1 MVTDPKEDEE
11 NLCFDK
17 RHVPCFD
24 KRHVAD
30 YAWRI
35 AQALEQRYGPPYG
48 MITKNNGFLKRL
60 FQVGDHG
67 VEVEGGFDTVTVEIG
82 SFETLAQNWCAW
94 TLRI

>member
-1 MVTDPKEDEE
+1 M
-11 NLCFDK
+11 
-17 RHVPCFD
+17 
-24 KRHVAD
+24 AD

>member
-1 MVTDPKEDEE
+1 MVTDPKEDEG
-11 NLCFDK
+11 NL
-17 RHVPCFD
+17 CFD

-48 MITKNNGFLKRL
+48 MITENNGFLKRL

-82 SFETLAQNWCAW
+82 SFETLAQDWCAW